1 MDSKKQEENCQ
12 RGLKRHQVTDIVEV
26 YDRATQQYIGRL
38 VNIHSEGMMLMG
50 DQLLSI
56 EKIYQLDLI
65 LAQPLDGVD
74 KIQLG
79 IDCFWVREA
88 GDGSPH
94 WAGCRIIDASDE
106 ALLMIDKL
114 LNIWQE

>member
-1 MDSKKQEENCQ
+1 MESKKKEQSCQ
-12 RGLKRHQVTDIVEV
+12 RGLKRHQVTGVVEV

-65 LAQPLDGVD
+65 LAQHLDGVD

-106 ALLMIDKL
+106 ALSMVDKL
-114 LNIWQE
+114 VNAWGE